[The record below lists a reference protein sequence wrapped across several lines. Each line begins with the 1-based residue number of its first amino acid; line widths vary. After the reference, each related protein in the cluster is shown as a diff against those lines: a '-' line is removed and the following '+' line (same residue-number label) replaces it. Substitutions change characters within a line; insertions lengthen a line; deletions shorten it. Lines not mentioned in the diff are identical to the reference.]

1 MKTFLTSIFYQPLY
15 NLLFW
20 FVLILPG
27 ENLGLGIIALTV
39 LIRLILLPLSA
50 QGVRAQRELQ
60 VLQPEIDK
68 LRVEYKDQPEEL
80 NKKIFALYQEHKVNP
95 LGSCLPLLIQLP
107 VLILLYNVIISGIK
121 ANHLDLLYRFVPAP
135 EHLNTIFLGIN
146 LNDPSIPL
154 AIISGLLQFVQ
165 TWQLM
170 RRQTPAKTTQ
180 LTDPQA
186 PKPVKDSSQQM
197 SQTMAY
203 LMPLLTV
210 YIGTKFPAGL
220 AIYWVVTTLFSIAQ
234 QWWLFRTKPS
244 LVSPHVSVQIRDH
257 K

>member
-1 MKTFLTSIFYQPLY
+1 MKVLLTSIFYQPFY

-27 ENLGLGIIALTV
+27 ENLGLAIIALTILV
-39 LIRLILLPLSA
+39 RLLLMPLSA

-68 LRVEYKDQPEEL
+68 LRAEFKDQPDEL

-107 VLILLYNVIISGIK
+107 VLIILYNVIISGIESK
-121 ANHLDLLYRFVPAP
+121 KIELLYSFIPAP
-135 EHLNTIFLGIN
+135 EHLNTIFLGVD
-146 LNDPSIPL
+146 LHKPSIFL
-154 AIISGLLQFVQ
+154 AIVSGLLQFVQ

-170 RRQTPAKTTQ
+170 RRQPTTKTTQ
-180 LTDPQA
+180 LATTGA
-186 PKPVKDSSQQM
+186 PKPAVDQSQKM
-197 SQTMAY
+197 SQMMAY
-203 LMPLLTV
+203 LTPLLTV
-210 YIGTKFPAGL
+210 YIGTRFPAGL
-220 AIYWVVTTLFSIAQ
+220 AIYWVMTTLFSIAQ
-234 QWWLFRTKPS
+234 QWWLFRKPS
-244 LVSPHVSVQIRDH
+244 IATPHVSVQIRDH

>member
-1 MKTFLTSIFYQPLY
+1 MKALLTSIFYQPLY

-27 ENLGLGIIALTV
+27 ESLGLGIIALTILV
-39 LIRLILLPLSA
+39 RLLLMPLSA

-68 LRVEYKDQPEEL
+68 LRTEFKDQPDEL

-107 VLILLYNVIISGIK
+107 VLILLYRVINSGIQ
-121 ANHLDLLYRFVPAP
+121 ASHLELLYRFVPAP
-135 EHLNTIFLGIN
+135 EHLSTIFLGIN
-146 LNDPSIPL
+146 LAKPSILL
-154 AIISGLLQFVQ
+154 AIVSGLLQFVQ

-170 RRQTPAKTTQ
+170 RRQKPAKTTE
-180 LTDPQA
+180 LATTDA
-186 PKPVKDSSQQM
+186 PKPAVDQSQKM
-197 SQTMAY
+197 SQMMAY
-203 LMPLLTV
+203 LTPLLTV
-210 YIGTKFPAGL
+210 YIGTRFPAGL
-220 AIYWVVTTLFSIAQ
+220 AIYWVMTTLFSIAQ
-234 QWWLFRTKPS
+234 QWWLFRKPS
-244 LVSPHVSVQIRDH
+244 IATPHVSVQIRDH

>member
-1 MKTFLTSIFYQPLY
+1 MKALLTSIFYTPLY

-20 FVLILPG
+20 LVLILPG
-27 ENLGLGIIALTV
+27 ESLGLAIIALTILV
-39 LIRLILLPLSA
+39 RLLLMPLSA

-68 LRVEYKDQPEEL
+68 LRTELKDQPDEL

-107 VLILLYNVIISGIK
+107 VLILLYQVIISGIK
-121 ANHLDLLYRFVPAP
+121 ADHLELLYRFVPAP
-135 EHLNTIFLGIN
+135 EHLNTIFLGID
-146 LNDPSIPL
+146 LGKPSIIL
-154 AIISGLLQFVQ
+154 AVVSGLLQFIQ

-170 RRQTPAKTTQ
+170 RKQAPAKTTEI
-180 LTDPQA
+180 TTADA
-186 PKPVKDSSQQM
+186 PKPAVDQSQKMTQM
-197 SQTMAY
+197 MAY

-210 YIGTKFPAGL
+210 YIGTQFPAGL
-220 AIYWVVTTLFSIAQ
+220 AIYWVMTTLFSIAQ
-234 QWWLFRTKPS
+234 QWWLFRQPS
-244 LVSPHVSVQIRDH
+244 IATPHVSVQIRDH